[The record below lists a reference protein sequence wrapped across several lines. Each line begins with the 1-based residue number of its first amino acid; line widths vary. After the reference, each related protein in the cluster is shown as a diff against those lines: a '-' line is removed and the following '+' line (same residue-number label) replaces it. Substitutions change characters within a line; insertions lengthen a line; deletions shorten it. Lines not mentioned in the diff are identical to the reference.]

1 MAQKMGRNMIDTFF
15 QLKARGTTVR
25 TEVLA
30 GITTFMTMAYILA
43 VNPDILSVTGMNQGA
58 LLTATALSAMV
69 ATLVMAL
76 VANLPFALA
85 PGMGIN
91 AFFAFTVCLGMGK
104 SWQFALAAVLIEGII
119 FIILTA
125 CDVREAIINAIP
137 LPIKHAMSAGI
148 GLFIALIGL
157 NHAGIVTTGMSAAPD
172 GSLSGILCQLGDLQT
187 PDALVA
193 LAGILIGGVLLSLR
207 VRGALLM
214 AMLAAAAIGIPLGVT
229 MLPAGWSP
237 VSMPPSLKP
246 LLFQFDFSQFFTLD
260 MVVVVVTFLFVDL
273 FDTVGTL
280 IGVASEA
287 DMLDEQ
293 GHVPNVKRALF
304 ADAIGT
310 TFGAAC
316 GTSTVTTYVESAA
329 GVADGGRTGLTALT
343 VAILFGLSLFFAPLF
358 HIIPS
363 AATAPALVL
372 VGFFMMSPIL
382 KIDWKDAT
390 LGIPCFLTIVVMPFS
405 FSIADGIAFGIVSYV
420 LLKGLTGQA
429 RELRPLILLLA
440 AIFVLKYMFL

>member
-1 MAQKMGRNMIDTFF
+1 MLDRIFKLRAHD
-15 QLKARGTTVR
+15 TTVR

-30 GITTFMTMAYILA
+30 GLTTFMTMAYILA
-43 VNPDILSVTGMNQGA
+43 VNPDILSKTGMDAGA
-58 LLTATALSAMV
+58 VLTATALSAMV
-69 ATLVMAL
+69 GTLVMAL
-76 VANLPFALA
+76 LANLPFALA

-137 LPIKHAMSAGI
+137 LPLKHAISAGI
-148 GLFIALIGL
+148 GLFIAMIGL
-157 NHAGIVTTGMSAAPD
+157 DNAGTITSGSGTLVTLGNLHD
-172 GSLSGILCQLGDLQT
+172 GA
-187 PDALVA
+187 ALVA
-193 LAGILIGGVLLSLR
+193 LVGIIIGGALLALR
-207 VRGALLM
+207 LRGALLVSILV
-214 AMLAAAAIGIPLGVT
+214 ATAIGIPLGVT
-229 MLPAGWSP
+229 ALPAGWRP
-237 VSMPPSLKP
+237 VSLPPSLKP
-246 LLFQFDFSQFFTLD
+246 ILFQFDFSQFFSLE
-260 MVVVVVTFLFVDL
+260 MLVVVLTFLFVDL

-287 DMLDEQ
+287 DMLDEE
-293 GHVPNVKRALF
+293 GHVPNVKQALF

-329 GVADGGRTGLTALT
+329 GVADGGRTGLTAFT

-358 HIIPS
+358 QIIPS

-372 VGFFMMSPIL
+372 VGFFMMGPIL
-382 KIDWKDAT
+382 KIDWKDPT
-390 LGIPCFLTIVVMPFS
+390 LGIPCFLTLIITPFS
-405 FSIADGIAFGIVSYV
+405 YSIADGISFGVMSYV
-420 LLKGLTGQA
+420 ILMTVTGKVHELK
-429 RELRPLILLLA
+429 PLIVILAGVFILKQLLL
-440 AIFVLKYMFL
+440 